1 MYPCVYIYI
10 IPNSLGHSAR
20 KALVKRRIR
29 REGWIF
35 GAGER
40 ISRQAS
46 QPGQKIRCSD
56 DINISWQFF
65 FSNLATQPSWSDV
78 HFKWRQIFRLQ
89 AMLRSTCF
97 RVEGLAGWAV
107 KYIAGS
113 NAASKCL
120 ILILVST
127 HHLGPCPVLDDS
139 LCKLCCLVTAC
150 WVLGTKYR
158 IPPLVVASCQYR
170 PRAPAPPQPVSP
182 PPAAAPLLAT
192 AT

>member
-1 MYPCVYIYI
+1 MSFIENLSMCIYIYV

-46 QPGQKIRCSD
+46 QPGQEIRCSD
-56 DINISWQFF
+56 EINISWHF

-78 HFKWRQIFRLQ
+78 HFKWRKIFRLQ

-107 KYIAGS
+107 TYIAGS
-113 NAASKCL
+113 NAASKSLNWNVNVGFRLKYVGSHQKCL
-120 ILILVST
+120 QKVSLEIL
-127 HHLGPCPVLDDS
+127 
-139 LCKLCCLVTAC
+139 A
-150 WVLGTKYR
+150 
-158 IPPLVVASCQYR
+158 
-170 PRAPAPPQPVSP
+170 QPKI
-182 PPAAAPLLAT
+182 AEFGK
-192 AT
+192 